1 MEEALTAPRF
11 AEQLAGSGALIPT
24 GAQGVFGR
32 GENFSFATECL
43 SRAIHRAFGRGAERM
58 QFPPVS
64 SRADLERI
72 GYFRNFP
79 HLLGTVHCFCGD
91 ERTHREL
98 TKAHDA
104 GQDWTTAQAASD
116 LVLTPAA
123 CYPVYPALAARGVV
137 PEDGYRVQVQSYCFR
152 REPSAEPTRMQAFQM
167 QEFVRAG
174 TPEQA
179 RQFRERWIEKGQ
191 AFFAALELPATV
203 QPANDPFFGRAAGVM
218 GQGQRSQAL
227 KFELLVQI
235 NDGAPATACMSF
247 NLHLDHFGK
256 ALELRTADGD
266 FAHTAC
272 TGFGLERI
280 ALALF
285 RRHGIDPAR
294 WPADVLDLL
303 EG

>member
-1 MEEALTAPRF
+1 MDKSLTSQPLTD
-11 AEQLAGSGALIPT
+11 QLASSAALIPT

-32 GENFSFATECL
+32 GENFSFATEHL

-91 ERTHREL
+91 ERTHRDL
-98 TKAHDA
+98 AKAHDA
-104 GQDWTTAQAASD
+104 GEDWTSAQAASD

-123 CYPVYPALAARGVV
+123 CYPVYPALAARGVT
-137 PEDGYRVQVQSYCFR
+137 PGQGYLVEVQSYCFR
-152 REPSAEPTRMQAFQM
+152 REPSADPARMQAFQM
-167 QEFVRAG
+167 LEFVRVG

-179 RQFRERWIEKGQ
+179 RQFREGWIDKGQ
-191 AFFAALELPATV
+191 AFFAALGLPALV
-203 QPANDPFFGRAAGVM
+203 EAANDPFFGRAAGVM
-218 GQGQRSQAL
+218 GQGQRNQEL
-227 KFELLVQI
+227 KFELKARV
-235 NDGAPATACMSF
+235 NEDGPATACMSF

-256 ALELRTADGD
+256 ALDLRTADGA

-272 TGFGLERI
+272 IGFGLERV

-285 RRHGIDPAR
+285 RRHGVDPAR

-303 EG
+303 ED